1 MSSLRIIIR
10 GILNEV
16 VVKSDAKEKF
26 NKHFRGIKIKDF
38 KDLKYPKDDSDEVK
52 REILKIRA
60 IELDRAFVKK
70 CDDIKKVF
78 KDYFKEQGLDF
89 PEMLVADIINGTTY
103 FIMELKDYYD
113 RPRPSVLA
121 KEFGIDLN
129 FVDLSSARTLSFPSG
144 HAVQSHV
151 LAYILSD
158 MFPKHKKSFE
168 KMAGDISMSRMM
180 AKVHYPSDIEMGK
193 KIAKEL
199 YKQYK
204 ENNK

>member
-1 MSSLRIIIR
+1 MRDLRLIIR
-10 GILNEV
+10 GILSEV

-26 NKHFRGIKIKDF
+26 YKHFKGIKIGDF

-52 REILKIRA
+52 REILKIKS

-78 KDYFKEQGLDF
+78 KDYFKENDLDF
-89 PEMLVADIINGTTY
+89 PEMLVTDIIDGTTY
-103 FIMELKDYYD
+103 FIMELKNYYD

-121 KEFGIDLN
+121 KEFDIDLN
-129 FVDLSSARTLSFPSG
+129 FVNLSSARTLSFPSG
-144 HAVQSHV
+144 HAVQSNL

-158 MFPKHKKSFE
+158 MFPKHKKDFE
-168 KMAGDISMSRMM
+168 RMAGDISMSRMM

-193 KIAKEL
+193 KIAKDL